1 MKKPNENDILETTL
15 SIAEKGYPEAY
26 RFLVNAYKENPSSFG
41 PQRFSFLACLAGG
54 AYMLDLALAWLRK
67 TIQENSWW
75 YRPEVLEDFPLFC
88 PKCKYTCVIRFK
100 DGKIEE
106 IKMPDA

>member
-1 MKKPNENDILETTL
+1 MKE
-15 SIAEKGYPEAY
+15 
-26 RFLVNAYKENPSSFG
+26 
-41 PQRFSFLACLAGG
+41 CAGTV
-54 AYMLDLALAWLRK
+54 DALADGRSEVQRMDETLKSRWLCCPRCGGK
-67 TIQENSWW
+67 TRTQI
-75 YRPEVLEDFPLFC
+75 RPHTVLEDFSRFC

>member
-1 MKKPNENDILETTL
+1 MKKICEG
-15 SIAEKGYPEAY
+15 S
-26 RFLVNAYKENPSSFG
+26 
-41 PQRFSFLACLAGG
+41 AC
-54 AYMLDLALAWLRK
+54 ALADKPDEVSQMVEILKSKLDWLCCPRCGGK
-67 TIQENSWW
+67 TRTQI
-75 YRPEVLEDFPLFC
+75 RPHTVLEDFPLFC